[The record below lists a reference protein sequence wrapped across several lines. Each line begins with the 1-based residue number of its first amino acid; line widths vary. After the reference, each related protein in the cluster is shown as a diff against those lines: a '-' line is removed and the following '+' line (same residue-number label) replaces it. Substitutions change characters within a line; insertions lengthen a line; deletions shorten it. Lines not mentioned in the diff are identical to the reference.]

1 MSLETELETPVDQQ
15 AVETREFVTVISMT
29 SNELIGHLFD
39 ILESKYIDSK
49 TEEYKQMIIAEL
61 KLRMKAK
68 KL

>member
-1 MSLETELETPVDQQ
+1 MSLETELETPVDQS

-29 SNELIGHLFD
+29 SNDLIGHLFA
-39 ILESKYIDSK
+39 IIESNYTDSK
-49 TEEYKQMIIAEL
+49 TIEYRQMIIDEL